1 MGAGNQPSP
10 SAPSQPP
17 GSIAPVGPVLDA
29 QYQKNVQ
36 VTLAGSTP
44 SPPEA
49 PVDLPKTR
57 NKCIL
62 TPEARLELVKLCV
75 KHQEEYSHGVKT
87 TFWKMISGRLQHEQ
101 GIKLKDPRSTVADL
115 IANRKLEL
123 EKNAEGSGN
132 VQLQIE
138 LARNVDLWINREA
151 EIRRK
156 PEDVMKLAEAQR
168 RGKMEGKK
176 RKRAQWELENDTDQ
190 TDSEDGSD
198 AEEPEEPVPEQPRK
212 KTRVTAPDTLSVD
225 TEALVGA
232 MKDVGDKIA
241 SALKTT
247 SAGENEES
255 KKAFKAVTREML
267 DMMMAEWA
275 KARDEQRAEMQK
287 MREEHDAEKE
297 KMREEHKAETE
308 KLRNENAAALAT
320 ILARLDDLRN

>member
-1 MGAGNQPSP
+1 
-10 SAPSQPP
+10 
-17 GSIAPVGPVLDA
+17 VGPVLDA

-44 SPPEA
+44 TPPEA

-57 NKCIL
+57 DRCTL

-75 KHQEEYSHGVKT
+75 KHQEEYVYGHKT
-87 TFWKMISGRLQHEQ
+87 TFWKIISGRLQQEQ
-101 GIKLKDPRSTVADL
+101 GIKLRDPRSTVADL
-115 IANRKLEL
+115 IATRKLEL

-138 LARNVDLWINREA
+138 LARYVDLWINRES

-156 PEDVMKLAEAQR
+156 RELAEAQR
-168 RGKMEGKK
+168 RREKEKEGKK

-212 KTRVTAPDTLSVD
+212 KSRVTAPDTLSVG
-225 TEALVGA
+225 TEALVRA